1 MKKTSITSVLAV
13 PVLTASGQILRRPV
27 FQTPVIRAAII
38 RSLSISLM
46 SVALASVAVMG
57 VTTGTVHA
65 ATADHVMGSSSQT
78 TASRKALQRWLNKS
92 VDEHPSVHAAEA
104 AVDSAGY
111 QLVAADKALYNPELE
126 LDAETAET
134 DSASI
139 GLSQTIDWGDT
150 RGARTEMAGSQK
162 SAASFGLE
170 STRWQIAE
178 AFLSGLADYHTSQAL
193 KELAEQGN
201 TLMQR
206 SAKLAKQRFDAGD
219 LNKVEV
225 DLANLTYAQAR
236 FKRADAIS
244 RQAKATQNLISL
256 SGNVDTNWP
265 QLSSALSDLE
275 MPSPVLDEVT
285 KAQQIEKTVQQLP
298 QMRAILS
305 RVKSA
310 QANVKVQSGQG
321 SVNPTIAF
329 RAGKEEQD
337 TLLGLN
343 LSIPLQV
350 RNNFQAE
357 VDAANAEMIQAES
370 ESIAAY
376 RELKSRLEIAVVS
389 YSLSREAWLAW
400 QQSGADTLS
409 EQIKLLER
417 LWKAG
422 ELNTTDYLIQLNQA
436 LETKASAIEQ
446 RGRMWTDWSEWLT
459 ASGKIEQWLPAT
471 TNKREYE

>member
-1 MKKTSITSVLAV
+1 MMMKLNINRGLIVAIG
-13 PVLTASGQILRRPV
+13 LTAA
-27 FQTPVIRAAII
+27 F
-38 RSLSISLM
+38 
-46 SVALASVAVMG
+46 AVN
-57 VTTGTVHA
+57 
-65 ATADHVMGSSSQT
+65 
-78 TASRKALQRWLNKS
+78 TASFAETIKTTEANKNQTSQSQSNLLLQRWLKKN
-92 VDEHPSVHAAEA
+92 VNDHPSVLAAQA
-104 AVDSAGY
+104 AADSAGF
-111 QLVAADKALYNPELE
+111 QLIAADKALYNPELE

-150 RGARTEMAGSQK
+150 RGAKTEMAS
-162 SAASFGLE
+162 SSRAAADYAFE
-170 STRWQIAE
+170 ATRREIAL
-178 AFLSGLADYHTSQAL
+178 AFLAGLSDYHTSMAL
-193 KELAEQGN
+193 KDLSEQGN

-244 RQAKATQNLISL
+244 QQARAMQNLISL
-256 SGNVDTNWP
+256 SGSASTNWP
-265 QLSSALSDLE
+265 ELSLTFPDPAVSGNLNSGD
-275 MPSPVLDEVT
+275 V
-285 KAQQIEKTVQQLP
+285 KAEIETTVQQLP
-298 QMRAILS
+298 QMRDILA
-305 RVKSA
+305 RVKAA
-310 QANVKVQSGQG
+310 QANVKVQAGQG
-321 SVNPTIAF
+321 SINPTIAI

-337 TLLGLN
+337 TLLGFS

-357 VDAANAEMIQAES
+357 VDAANAEMIQAER
-370 ESIAAY
+370 ESIDAY
-376 RELKSRLEIAVVS
+376 RKLKSRLEIAIVS
-389 YSLSREAWLAW
+389 YQLSREAWFAW
-400 QQSGADTLS
+400 QESGADTLN

-422 ELNTTDYLIQLNQA
+422 ELNTTDYIIQLNQA

-446 RGRMWTDWSEWLT
+446 RGRMWTDWSEWLI

-471 TNKREYE
+471 KNKRENK